1 MVFNLNLD
9 MTLNK
14 KNNLNISDK
23 NSSTEEWKNKSDF
36 GDFLSE
42 SEKSQLVEKEYEA
55 LVKNIE
61 SIINHNFLKKEFYA
75 NLPDWSNPEIDDICN
90 YSAIDI
96 EKRVKE
102 WKWILY
108 MNPCISQTL
117 YFVNKLKKEFPHL
130 SENMELCVE
139 ILKLSKLNINSVHT
153 FIQIKTPNHEPII
166 IDFAHDNDVYIY
178 QWVYRNNSSYAIKT
192 ESTHSIPVNSFNEND
207 TIFDIAVK
215 WHMLEKWDFDYSS
228 QELHHDFFSWIL
240 NSRKEQLKAHNTKAR
255 FEHWQQKNKGIR
267 IFNSLH
273 L

>member
-1 MVFNLNLD
+1 MSLE
-9 MTLNK
+9 K
-14 KNNLNISDK
+14 KNKWNNTVTQS
-23 NSSTEEWKNKSDF
+23 NGESRSKSDLKDIF
-36 GDFLSE
+36 SKNEISE
-42 SEKSQLVEKEYEA
+42 TIEKEYESF
-55 LVKNIE
+55 LKNIDT
-61 SIINHNFLKKEFYA
+61 IVKHNCLKKEFYE
-75 NLPDWSNPEIDDICN
+75 NLDDWSNPEIDDICN

-130 SENMELCVE
+130 SENMDLCIE

-240 NSRKEQLKAHNTKAR
+240 NSRKEQLKAHNTQAR